1 MRDRLIALIFVVVG
15 IAVVNSGCR
24 EDIDGIAH
32 LFSNCE
38 CINDEIVGMASI
50 DQFKPLGRSD
60 VKLKEQLGNPRVTE
74 FEDYEKFDET
84 WSYHKYRLVLCM
96 KHHRCIAAYPCSNVF
111 H

>member
-24 EDIDGIAH
+24 EDVNGIAH
-32 LFSNCE
+32 LFSGCP
-38 CINDEIVGMASI
+38 CVHQEIVGRASI

-60 VKLKEQLGNPRVTE
+60 VELKEQLGNPVVTE
-74 FEDYEKFDET
+74 VGDYEKFDET
-84 WSYHKYRLVLCM
+84 WSYHKYHLVLCM
-96 KHHRCIAAYPCSNVF
+96 KNHRCIAAYPCSDVF